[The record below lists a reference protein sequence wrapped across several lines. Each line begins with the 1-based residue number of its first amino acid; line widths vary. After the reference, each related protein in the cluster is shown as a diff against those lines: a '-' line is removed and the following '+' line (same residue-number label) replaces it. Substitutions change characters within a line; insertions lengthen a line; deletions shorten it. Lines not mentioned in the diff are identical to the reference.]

1 MVGLVFCVSIGEA
14 GRLDTKKV
22 KTVSHRSTEGQKRII
37 VSPCLDVPIPDNT
50 NVVWCGTLQLAWNAL
65 CDLTGGPVQLDAPSD
80 TVIRLNRKQVQTN
93 DFDAR
98 SYFVVAGTGPKA
110 LGDIKRQ
117 LRMHKADSSDF
128 NMLPRILGKK
138 ELIVYAHLSQQLP
151 FTYAFTRLKRPHT
164 FAGRQV
170 ASFGI
175 VQFSP
180 EDQEDELR
188 MARQVLLY
196 DYRNENDF
204 IVKLIPKNKDHRI
217 ILTHVPRS
225 GTMAEMI
232 QLVNKRMSENK
243 PTRLKESADLTIPV
257 IDFDIIKT
265 YSDLQGRIVSKN
277 STYNGS
283 EIKGALQTIN
293 FRLDEKGAVLKSI
306 AVMYEC
312 DEQSAVFKN
321 PFLVIL
327 YKAGAEQPYFA
338 AWIAN
343 AELLEPYRKIPVKK
357 WNKTIHIP

>member
-1 MVGLVFCVSIGEA
+1 M
-14 GRLDTKKV
+14 
-22 KTVSHRSTEGQKRII
+22 
-37 VSPCLDVPIPDNT
+37 
-50 NVVWCGTLQLAWNAL
+50 
-65 CDLTGGPVQLDAPSD
+65 
-80 TVIRLNRKQVQTN
+80 QTN

-128 NMLPRILGKK
+128 NILPRILGKK
-138 ELIVYAHLSQQLP
+138 ELIVYAYLSQQLP
-151 FTYAFTRLKRPHT
+151 FKYAFTRLKRPFT
-164 FAGRQV
+164 FAGKQV

-180 EDQEDELR
+180 GDQKDELR
-188 MARQVLLY
+188 MAQQVLLY

-204 IVKLIPKNKDHRI
+204 IVKLIPENTDHRI
-217 ILTHVPRS
+217 ILAHIPPS
-225 GTMAEMI
+225 KTMAEMI
-232 QLVNKRMSENK
+232 QVMDKRMLENK

-265 YSDLQGRIVSKN
+265 YSDLQGRIVSRN

-283 EIKGALQTIN
+283 EIKRTLQTIN

-306 AVMYEC
+306 AVSYEC
-312 DEQSAVFKN
+312 LEQSAVFKN

-327 YKAGAEQPYFA
+327 YKTGAKQPYFA

-343 AELLEPYRKIPVKK
+343 AELLAPYRKHSP
-357 WNKTIHIP
+357 NK